1 MAKKKKKKKGA
12 ILVQGTGNGNVVE
25 AAAGGLGVKVTG
37 LTLQLGRWVSTSRF
51 PDFALNFAASA
62 SAVGGFQ
69 CVIPCSVLA
78 LFGRLEPT
86 DAWRRGVGGLGVGG
100 GGGRR

>member
-1 MAKKKKKKKGA
+1 MH
-12 ILVQGTGNGNVVE
+12 GTGNGNVVE

-62 SAVGGFQ
+62 SAVGGSVRHPVQ
-69 CVIPCSVLA
+69 CARFVWA
-78 LFGRLEPT
+78 TG
-86 DAWRRGVGGLGVGG
+86 AH
-100 GGGRR
+100 